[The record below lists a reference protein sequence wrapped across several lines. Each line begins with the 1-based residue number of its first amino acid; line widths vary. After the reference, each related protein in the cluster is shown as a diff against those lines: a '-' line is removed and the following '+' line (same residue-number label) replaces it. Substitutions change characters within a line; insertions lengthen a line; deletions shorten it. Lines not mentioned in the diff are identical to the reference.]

1 MKKRKRYIIPV
12 FIPQQGC
19 PFQCIYCNQYAIT
32 GMHRD
37 ILSQADKTLKEAVLA
52 APSGTDIEVAFYGG
66 TFTAMPEDIQES
78 LLKLAA
84 SYRQY
89 ANITD
94 IRLSTR
100 PDYINLAI
108 LDMLSH
114 NGVTVVELGA
124 QSMDD
129 AVLHASGRGHSSKD
143 VEDAAHLIKQYDIKL
158 GIQLMVGLPSD
169 DADKDMRSVR
179 KAIDI
184 GADFIRIYPTL
195 VIKDTP
201 LERLYL
207 KGRYKPLSLY
217 EAVAVSAYMLCVCI
231 ADDIPVI
238 RIGLQPSDGIQLGK
252 DVVAGPF
259 HPAFGE
265 LVKSRLYLD
274 AIKHSLKDAGYGG
287 SNAIII
293 RTHPSELSIVLGQ
306 KRSNVQGLMDMGLK
320 KVDVIPSLDV
330 EAGNIQLEIASR
342 GLYNMNIKD
351 YCRRRCEGRI

>member
-32 GMHRD
+32 GMRQD
-37 ILSQADKTLKEAVLA
+37 ILSQADKILRQAILT

-66 TFTAMPEDIQES
+66 TFTAMPQDVQES

-89 ANITD
+89 INITD

-100 PDYINLAI
+100 PDYINPPI

-114 NGVTVVELGA
+114 NGVTVIELGA

-143 VEDAAHLIKQYDIKL
+143 VEDAAYLIKEYDIKL

-169 DADKDMRSVR
+169 DAGKDMRSVI

-217 EAVAVSAYMLCVCI
+217 DAVTVSAGMLCVCI
-231 ADDIPVI
+231 ANDIPVI

-252 DVVAGPF
+252 DVVTGPF

-265 LVKSRLYLD
+265 LVKSHLYLD
-274 AIKHSLKDAGYGG
+274 AIKDSLKSVRYGESDAVILR
-287 SNAIII
+287 A
-293 RTHPSELSIVLGQ
+293 HPSELSIVLGQ
-306 KRSNVQGLMDMGLK
+306 KRSNVRGLMDLGLK
-320 KVDVIPSLDV
+320 KVDVIPSSDV
-330 EAGNIQLEIASR
+330 EAGNIQLEIASC
-342 GLYNMNIKD
+342 GLYNMSIKD

>member
-1 MKKRKRYIIPV
+1 MR
-12 FIPQQGC
+12 
-19 PFQCIYCNQYAIT
+19 
-32 GMHRD
+32 RD

-52 APSGTDIEVAFYGG
+52 APSGIDIEVAFYGG

-100 PDYINLAI
+100 PDYINPAI

-207 KGRYKPLSLY
+207 KSRYKPLSLC
-217 EAVAVSAYMLCVCI
+217 EAVAVSADMLCVCI

-265 LVKSRLYLD
+265 LVKSRLYLN
-274 AIKHSLKDAGYGG
+274 AIKHSLKNARYGG
-287 SNAIII
+287 SDAIII
-293 RTHPSELSIVLGQ
+293 RAHPSELSIVLGQ
-306 KRSNVQGLMDMGLK
+306 KRSNVQGLMDIGLK
-320 KVDVIPSLDV
+320 KVDVIQSLDV
-330 EAGNIQLEIASR
+330 EAGNIQLEINSR